1 MTEPNTP
8 SLMDVID
15 HAIETGDTSGGLE
28 ATVESDP
35 AGEGEPFDGASDVA
49 DGHDTDAAGSTEGD
63 DQGGEPDAGEGEH
76 PDAGGEGKV
85 RDPATGKFVKK
96 DEPKAGDKPGEKP
109 SDPNAAA
116 KKPADPV
123 NDPIPKDLK
132 KETQDRMRSLISTT
146 KEVTAQRD
154 AVAKDFDYMIEG
166 IKATGTTPEQYG
178 ELLSFM
184 ALFNSNDPAS
194 QTKALE
200 LVESVADRLAM
211 LLGKERTVSDPMRE
225 HEDLRAAVQA
235 GKITPQYAQEIA
247 RTRNQLK
254 FTGELTEADR
264 ARTTQEQA
272 AKQEKETARNDLN
285 ALEAELSKNDPQYA
299 AKKAQLVPILKPIFA
314 NIPPSQWKARF
325 AEAYA
330 NVQIARRST
339 VPARQPMRG
348 GGSSGPA
355 GGKGGSGMTSGAG
368 SMLDAVNEALN
379 SMGK

>member
-1 MTEPNTP
+1 MTEPTTP

-35 AGEGEPFDGASDVA
+35 AGEGEPLDGGSDVA
-49 DGHDTDAAGSTEGD
+49 DSHDTDAAGSTEGD

-76 PDAGGEGKV
+76 PDASGEDKV

-109 SDPNAAA
+109 GDPNAAA
-116 KKPADPV
+116 KKPADPI

-132 KETQDRMRSLISTT
+132 KETQDRIRSLVSTT

-211 LLGKERTVSDPMRE
+211 LLGKGPRRPQRTGSRALEERPAVRGQEGAACADPE
-225 HEDLRAAVQA
+225 ADLRQHPAEPVEGPLRRGVRQ
-235 GKITPQYAQEIA
+235 
-247 RTRNQLK
+247 R
-254 FTGELTEADR
+254 ADR
-264 ARTTQEQA
+264 AALDGARTPA
-272 AKQEKETARNDLN
+272 D
-285 ALEAELSKNDPQYA
+285 
-299 AKKAQLVPILKPIFA
+299 
-314 NIPPSQWKARF
+314 
-325 AEAYA
+325 
-330 NVQIARRST
+330 ARR
-339 VPARQPMRG
+339 RQLRPGRRQG
-348 GGSSGPA
+348 RQRNVIWPG
-355 GGKGGSGMTSGAG
+355 
-368 SMLDAVNEALN
+368 LDARRRER
-379 SMGK
+379 SSQQHG

>member
-1 MTEPNTP
+1 
-8 SLMDVID
+8 MDVID

-28 ATVESDP
+28 ATVESNP
-35 AGEGEPFDGASDVA
+35 AGEGESLDGGSDVA
-49 DGHDTDAAGSTEGD
+49 DGHDTDAAGPTEGD
-63 DQGGEPDAGEGEH
+63 DQGGESDEGESEH
-76 PDAGGEGKV
+76 ADEGGEGTV

-96 DEPKAGDKPGEKP
+96 DEQPKPGEKP
-109 SDPNAAA
+109 SDPNAA

-247 RTRNQLK
+247 RTRNQSK
-254 FTGELTEADR
+254 FTGELTAADR
-264 ARTTQEQA
+264 ARTAQEQA

-348 GGSSGPA
+348 GGSSGPT